1 LGLAL
6 RLIGFLVVVAIGA
19 SIVTYFITQNR
30 AYLRFAWQ
38 VGKYS
43 VILALVGLAFLAFER
58 IVLGIL

>member
-1 LGLAL
+1 MGLAL
-6 RLIGFLVVVAIGA
+6 RLIGFLVVVTIGA
-19 SIVTYFITQNR
+19 SVVTYFVTRNP
-30 AYLRFAWQ
+30 AYLRFGWQ